1 MSYTLSLIGNVIR
14 IESANASELD
24 YLFPLNSTNV
34 FIDEVPAEVTFFNDT
49 TRARLPIASIATHN
63 TVALLK
69 AQLAAWQIESS
80 QVGGKMGEPVE
91 VTITRPA
98 DTAIYAANDVVSSST
113 TAPAAIILDLATA
126 GVPAGGSGYLVK
138 ARFLTNQSTN
148 VARYR
153 VHLYKSA
160 PAPVN
165 DNAPFALLWA
175 NRANRIGFID
185 IPALNTAGAGS
196 EAANALVADLRLAF
210 KLAPAETR
218 LWALVQI
225 LDGFT
230 PASGQQFFLSVLAD
244 RN

>member
-1 MSYTLSLIGNVIR
+1 
-14 IESANASELD
+14 
-24 YLFPLNSTNV
+24 
-34 FIDEVPAEVTFFNDT
+34 
-49 TRARLPIASIATHN
+49 
-63 TVALLK
+63 
-69 AQLAAWQIESS
+69 
-80 QVGGKMGEPVE
+80 MGEPVE

-98 DTAIYAANDVVSSST
+98 DTTAYAANDVVSSST
-113 TAPAAIILDLATA
+113 TEPAAIILDLATA

-138 ARFLTNQSTN
+138 ARFLTNQSSN

-160 PAPVN
+160 PTPVN
-165 DNAPFALLWA
+165 DNAPFTLLWA
-175 NRANRIGFID
+175 NRANRIGVID

-196 EAANALVADLRLAF
+196 DAANALVADLRLAF

-218 LWALVQI
+218 LWAIVQI

-230 PASGQQFFLSVLAD
+230 PASGQLFFLSVLVD